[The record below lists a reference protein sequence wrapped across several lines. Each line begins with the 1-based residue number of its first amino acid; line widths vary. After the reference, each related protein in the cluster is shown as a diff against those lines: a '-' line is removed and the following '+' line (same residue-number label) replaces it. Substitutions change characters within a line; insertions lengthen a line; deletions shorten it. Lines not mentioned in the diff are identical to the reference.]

1 MSKLFATFLIW
12 LQILVSEERAKQQ
25 TKNKLMAI
33 KNNKTIL
40 SIGCDLCEIV
50 QHVAYK
56 MQLITGKLMQP
67 MQLQVVLVFLF

>member
-1 MSKLFATFLIW
+1 MVADHCFW
-12 LQILVSEERAKQQ
+12 RRAKQQ

-33 KNNKTIL
+33 KNYKTLL

>member
-1 MSKLFATFLIW
+1 MVADHCFW
-12 LQILVSEERAKQQ
+12 RRAKQQ

-40 SIGCDLCEIV
+40 SIDCDLCEIV
-50 QHVAYK
+50 QHVEYK

-67 MQLQVVLVFLF
+67 MQLKVVLVFLF